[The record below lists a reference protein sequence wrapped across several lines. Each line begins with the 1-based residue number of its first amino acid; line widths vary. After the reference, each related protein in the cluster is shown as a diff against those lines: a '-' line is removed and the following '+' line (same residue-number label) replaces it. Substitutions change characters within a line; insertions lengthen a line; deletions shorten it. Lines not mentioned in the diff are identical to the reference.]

1 MSSKLR
7 KAEFK
12 KGQPGSDTK
21 DGEKSE
27 NLKKRRS
34 FVIIIIIM

>member
-1 MSSKLR
+1 MR

-21 DGEKSE
+21 DGEESE
-27 NLKKRRS
+27 NLKRRRS
-34 FVIIIIIM
+34 FVIVIIMM